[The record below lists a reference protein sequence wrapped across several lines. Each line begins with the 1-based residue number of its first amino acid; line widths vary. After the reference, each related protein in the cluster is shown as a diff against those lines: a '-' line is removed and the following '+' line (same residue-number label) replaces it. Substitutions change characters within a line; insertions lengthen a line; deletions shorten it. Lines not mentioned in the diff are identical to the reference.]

1 MWTCWTRS
9 KSLTVIFW
17 ALPPLTETVALQPES
32 HATER
37 ITVEAAGACTRMSS
51 DFVVLEMTCTGSRRP
66 FSVEAAIG
74 SAGLRRVNT
83 A

>member
-9 KSLTVIFW
+9 KSLTVILR
-17 ALPPLTETVALQPES
+17 ALPPLTETVALQPGS

-37 ITVEAAGACTRMSS
+37 ITVEGDGACTRMSS
-51 DFVVLEMTCTGSRRP
+51 DFVVLEMTCTASRRP
-66 FSVEAAIG
+66 LAVEAVIG